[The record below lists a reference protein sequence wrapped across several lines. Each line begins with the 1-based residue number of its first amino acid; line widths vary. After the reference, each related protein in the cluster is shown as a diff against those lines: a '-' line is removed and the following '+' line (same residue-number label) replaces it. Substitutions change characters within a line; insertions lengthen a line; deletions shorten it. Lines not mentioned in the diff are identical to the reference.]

1 MIEHIVLLKLKEGV
15 SEEQTQELMDGLSML
30 KDVIPGI
37 LDVSGGFN
45 DSPEGKSAGFTYGFI
60 VRFGDPAA
68 RDGYLPHP
76 EHQNLAKTLVR
87 PIADDVLVFDY
98 EVRRAKNG

>member
-1 MIEHIVLLKLKEGV
+1 MIEHIVLMKLKEGV
-15 SEEQTQELMDGLSML
+15 TEEQTQELMDGLIRL
-30 KDVIPGI
+30 KGVVPGM
-37 LDVSGGFN
+37 LDVSGGYN

-60 VRFGDPAA
+60 VRFSDSAA

-76 EHQNLAKTLVR
+76 EHQKLAKTLVR

-98 EVRRAKNG
+98 EVV

>member
-15 SEEQTQELMDGLSML
+15 TEEQTQELVDGLNKL
-30 KDVIPGI
+30 RDVMPGI
-37 LDVSGGFN
+37 LDVSGGYN
-45 DSPEGKSAGFTYGFI
+45 SSPEGKNAGFTYGFI
-60 VRFGDPAA
+60 VRFGDSAA

-76 EHQNLAKTLVR
+76 EHLKLAKTLVR

-98 EVRRAKNG
+98 EVP

>member
-15 SEEQTQELMDGLSML
+15 TEKQTQELMDGLRRL
-30 KDVIPGI
+30 KGVVPGM
-37 LDVSGGFN
+37 LDVSGGYN

-60 VRFGDPAA
+60 VRFGDSAG

-76 EHQNLAKTLVR
+76 EHQKLAKTLVR

-98 EVRRAKNG
+98 EVV

>member
-15 SEEQTQELMDGLSML
+15 TEKQTQELMDGLNRL
-30 KDVIPGI
+30 KDVVPEM
-37 LDVSGGFN
+37 LDVSGGYN
-45 DSPEGKSAGFTYGFI
+45 DSPEGKNAGFTYGFV
-60 VRFGDPAA
+60 VRFGDSAA

-76 EHQNLAKTLVR
+76 EHQKLAKTLVR

-98 EVRRAKNG
+98 EVV

>member
-1 MIEHIVLLKLKEGV
+1 MIEHIVLMKLKEGV
-15 SEEQTQELMDGLSML
+15 TEKQTQELMDGLSRL
-30 KDVIPGI
+30 KGVVPGM
-37 LDVSGGFN
+37 LDVSGGYN

-60 VRFGDPAA
+60 VRFSDSAA

-76 EHQNLAKTLVR
+76 EHQKLAKTLVR

-98 EVRRAKNG
+98 ELV

>member
-15 SEEQTQELMDGLSML
+15 TEEQTQKMLDGLEELKEVVPGML
-30 KDVIPGI
+30 E
-37 LDVSGGFN
+37 VSGGYN
-45 DSPEGKSAGFTYGFI
+45 SSPEGKDAGFTYGFI
-60 VRFGDPAA
+60 VRFEDATA

-76 EHQNLAKTLVR
+76 EHQKLAKTLVR

-98 EVRRAKNG
+98 ESA